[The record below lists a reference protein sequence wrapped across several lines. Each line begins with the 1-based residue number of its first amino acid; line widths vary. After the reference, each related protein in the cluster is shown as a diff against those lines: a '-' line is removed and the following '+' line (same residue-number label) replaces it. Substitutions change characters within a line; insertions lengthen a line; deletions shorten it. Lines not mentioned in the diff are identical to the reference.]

1 MSASNTTGNNEWFK
15 LPNLPE
21 LIRSVIQIKSK
32 LLRNALAEAVGT
44 FILLFIGTSIIAQL
58 HLPHGTINTWVQ
70 INVGWGFA
78 ITISVTS
85 VSHISGGHLNPAIS
99 VLFFSMGM
107 LDIISL
113 PIYIIAQHIGAFFGA
128 AATYVIYR
136 ATKNIAKIVDAINN
150 YDGGIRAVSGPNG
163 TAGIFA
169 TYPQPYMS
177 PLSTYLDQIV
187 GTGLLAFCVLVI
199 IDQRNKIPSAAHPLL
214 FGISLLVIGCGFGV
228 NCGYPLNPARDFA
241 PRIFSYFIYGKEV
254 FTHPWRYWF
263 LVPIIAPTLGAL
275 IGGWFYILLLG
286 SHIPDQE
293 SLQEESQTKER

>member
-1 MSASNTTGNNEWFK
+1 MSASNTTRNNEWFK

-21 LIRSVIQIKSK
+21 MIRSVIQIKSK

-136 ATKNIAKIVDAINN
+136 DAINN

-254 FTHPWRYWF
+254 FTHPWRCWF

-275 IGGWFYILLLG
+275 IGGWFYIILLG

-293 SLQEESQTKER
+293 SLQEGSQTKER